1 MSSRQAKG
9 LTRQRVLEAA
19 VDVVDREGFDA
30 LSMRRLAAELDVQAM
45 SLYNHVAGRD
55 ALLDGIIEVVLA
67 GVAAEPGADWKDSL
81 RALASGFREVSR
93 RHPRVV
99 RVFANRTLASPAW
112 ARSVEDTLAA
122 LRSGGFGAEE
132 AVNAYRVFWAY
143 LSGYVFAELRLEEAP
158 GLDEYLS
165 QLPPGE
171 FPAMHALGP
180 QLAETDREREYE
192 LGVELLLDAFES
204 RLLRR

>member
-1 MSSRQAKG
+1 VSSSSRQRLSREA
-9 LTRQRVLEAA
+9 VLRAA
-19 VDVVDREGFDA
+19 VDLVDREGLEA
-30 LSMRRLAAELDVQAM
+30 LSMRRLGGAVGIHAT
-45 SLYNHVAGRD
+45 SLYNHVED
-55 ALLDGIIEVVLA
+55 KEALLDGIIEVVLDE
-67 GVAAEPGADWKDSL
+67 VAAEPGADWKESL
-81 RALASGFREVSR
+81 RVLAQGFREVSK

-112 ARSVEDTLAA
+112 RRSVEDTLAA
-122 LRSGGFGAEE
+122 LREGGFGEEE

-158 GLDEYLS
+158 ELRDYLA
-165 QLPPGE
+165 QLPQDE

-180 QLAETDREREYE
+180 QLAATDRDREYE

-204 RLLRR
+204 RLR

>member
-1 MSSRQAKG
+1 

-19 VDVVDREGFDA
+19 VEVVDRDGFEA

-67 GVAAEPGADWKDSL
+67 EVAAEPADDWRQSL

-122 LRSGGFGAEE
+122 LRSGGFGADE

-158 GLDEYLS
+158 GLDAYLA

-180 QLAETDREREYE
+180 QLAATDRDREYE
-192 LGVELLLDAFES
+192 LGVELLLDAFENG
-204 RLLRR
+204 LLRR